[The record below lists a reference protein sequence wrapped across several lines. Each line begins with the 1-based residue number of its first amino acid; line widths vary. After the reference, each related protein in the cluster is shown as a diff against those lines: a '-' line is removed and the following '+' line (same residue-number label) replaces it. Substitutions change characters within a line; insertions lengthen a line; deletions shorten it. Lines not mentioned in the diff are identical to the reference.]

1 MNRAALEQL
10 TKQDLIA
17 LILALSDRVL
27 ALEAKLGEPPKTPD
41 NSSIPPSKGE
51 KPSLP
56 ERPKARRKGRPGS
69 FRALAEHPD
78 RTIEAY
84 AEACPHCRHGLTPAD
99 QHDAHAYDLQRV

>member
-56 ERPKARRKGRPGS
+56 ERPKARRKGRPGITVTVHS
-69 FRALAEHPD
+69 SP
-78 RTIEAY
+78 
-84 AEACPHCRHGLTPAD
+84 AC
-99 QHDAHAYDLQRV
+99 RVGCIIKCTVIPYSVVPR